1 LVDKRKIALTDIID
15 ALTRYDVVEQD
26 KLELA
31 DNTKEE
37 SIVLKNILLSK

>member
-15 ALTRYDVVEQD
+15 ALTRYGVVEQD

>member
-1 LVDKRKIALTDIID
+1 LVDKRKIGLTNIID
-15 ALTRYDVVEQD
+15 ALKQYGVIEQVR
-26 KLELA
+26 LELA